1 MLLKTNLHINIQR
14 STSSLGV
21 PEGRTLEGEKDDVF
35 LISTNGHN
43 GLHRR
48 QILSMAEV
56 DDEVGLLSDE
66 DRKLRVIPLVSGQFM
81 DRCNLEHNNGRL
93 EHGKEVH
100 CWYTD
105 GPTASEMTQVT
116 AGYRLL
122 LNFHAPIIWHN
133 SLSGPVSWTFPKRL
147 ELVA

>member
-14 STSSLGV
+14 STNSLGV
-21 PEGRTLEGEKDDVF
+21 PDGRILKGEKDDVF
-35 LISTNGHN
+35 LINANGHN
-43 GLHRR
+43 RLHHR

-56 DDEVGLLSDE
+56 DDEVGLLSDG

-81 DRCNLEHNNGRL
+81 DSNPEHNNGRL

-100 CWYTD
+100 CWCTD
-105 GPTASEMTQVT
+105 RPTASE
-116 AGYRLL
+116 
-122 LNFHAPIIWHN
+122 NPIIWHN
-133 SLSGPVSWTFPKRL
+133 SLSGPVTCTFPKRL